1 MLKFICLG
9 SGSSGNSY
17 FLFSENYGILID
29 AGIGIRT
36 LKKHFHTYG
45 LSLKQIKAVLITH
58 DHADHIKAVGSLAN
72 EYGLP
77 VYATELV
84 HDGIKRNYCAN
95 PKLKA
100 ENIHFLE
107 KGQTLKLDRFEITP
121 FDVPHDSTDNVGY
134 SVQYGEVNF
143 CLITDAGHVTE
154 QFGCCIARAN
164 YLVLE
169 ANHDEDMLMM
179 GPYPAYLKGRISGDY
194 GHLSNKAAAQLLAE
208 HITDRLRH
216 VWLCHISEEN
226 NHPEL
231 ARKTVDTCLRSV
243 GIVAGKDF
251 ELEVLKRR
259 IPSEIYEL
267 EKK

>member
-36 LKKHFHTYG
+36 LKKHFNTCG

-58 DHADHIKAVGSLAN
+58 DHADHVKAVGSLAN
-72 EYGLP
+72 EYGIP

-84 HDGIKRNYCAN
+84 HGGIKRNYCV
-95 PKLKA
+95 KE
-100 ENIHFLE
+100 ENIRFLQ
-107 KGQTLKLDRFEITP
+107 KGQTLELDHFVITP
-121 FDVPHDSTDNVGY
+121 FDVPHDSADNVGY
-134 SVQYGEVNF
+134 SVQYGDVNF

-154 QFGCCIARAN
+154 QFGGYIAQAN

-194 GHLSNKAAAQLLAE
+194 GHLSNKVAAQLLAE
-208 HITDRLRH
+208 HVTDRLRH

-231 ARKTVDTCLRSV
+231 ARKTVDTCLRSA
-243 GIVAGKDF
+243 GIVSGRDF

>member
-36 LKKHFHTYG
+36 LKKHFNTCG

-58 DHADHIKAVGSLAN
+58 DHADHVKAVGCLAN
-72 EYGLP
+72 EYGIP

-84 HDGIKRNYCAN
+84 HGGIKRNYCVH
-95 PKLKA
+95 PKLKE
-100 ENIHFLE
+100 ENIRFLQ
-107 KGQTLKLDRFEITP
+107 KGQTLELDHFVITP
-121 FDVPHDSTDNVGY
+121 FDVPHDSADNVGY
-134 SVQYGEVNF
+134 SVQYGDVNF

-154 QFGCCIARAN
+154 QFGGYIAQAN

-194 GHLSNKAAAQLLAE
+194 GHLSNKVAAQLLAE
-208 HITDRLRH
+208 HVTDRLRH

-231 ARKTVDTCLRSV
+231 ARKTVDTCLRSA
-243 GIVAGKDF
+243 GIVSGRDF

>member
-1 MLKFICLG
+1 M
-9 SGSSGNSY
+9 
-17 FLFSENYGILID
+17 
-29 AGIGIRT
+29 
-36 LKKHFHTYG
+36 
-45 LSLKQIKAVLITH
+45 
-58 DHADHIKAVGSLAN
+58 
-72 EYGLP
+72 
-77 VYATELV
+77 
-84 HDGIKRNYCAN
+84 
-95 PKLKA
+95 
-100 ENIHFLE
+100 
-107 KGQTLKLDRFEITP
+107 KLDRFEITP
-121 FDVPHDSTDNVGY
+121 FDVPHASTDNVGY

-154 QFGCCIARAN
+154 QFGGYIARAN